1 MNGYGA
7 IILAAVVGEFVLEVV
22 ADVLNLRAL
31 DPEPPPEFRDV
42 FDRERYRRAQEYTRV
57 RTRFGIVVAS
67 VNLALLLGFWF
78 LHGFAALDRWLRA
91 FGLGPLATGL
101 AFFAVLGVGR
111 ALVAIPFRWWST
123 FVIEERFGF
132 NRTTARTFW
141 LDLAKGTLLAVALG
155 GPLAA
160 AILWFFEATGNHA
173 WLWCWLAATVFTV
186 GAQFVFPR
194 WIMPLFNEF
203 RPLADGGLREAILS
217 YARGVGFPLDGVF
230 VIDGSRRSSKG
241 NALFTGFGR
250 HKRIALFD
258 TLLGTLDGDEVVA
271 VVAHEVGHYKRH
283 HVVTG
288 LALGVV
294 QMGVVFFLLSVF
306 LTDRRL
312 FDAFYMDA
320 PSVYAGLVFFGL
332 LFSPIEAVLSVA
344 LHALSRRHEVEADR
358 FAVETIGSGERL
370 ASALVRLS
378 ADALANL
385 TPHWLYVV
393 LHYSHPPVVTRI
405 RALRGAGRGVPQ
417 PIGVIR

>member
-1 MNGYGA
+1 
-7 IILAAVVGEFVLEVV
+7 
-22 ADVLNLRAL
+22 
-31 DPEPPPEFRDV
+31 
-42 FDRERYRRAQEYTRV
+42 
-57 RTRFGIVVAS
+57 
-67 VNLALLLGFWF
+67 
-78 LHGFAALDRWLRA
+78 
-91 FGLGPLATGL
+91 
-101 AFFAVLGVGR
+101 
-111 ALVAIPFRWWST
+111 
-123 FVIEERFGF
+123 
-132 NRTTARTFW
+132 
-141 LDLAKGTLLAVALG
+141 
-155 GPLAA
+155 
-160 AILWFFEATGNHA
+160 A